1 MEENKIIRPVYDE
14 RDESIGLLAKGA
26 AWNVVLGAAQAAAM
40 VCAVQGNP
48 AWRVCLGLVLLG
60 IGANLVARFGEYR
73 EGRWLAA
80 GLASGGAGIALLLW
94 FVFLPGAAY
103 PGGNWLALVV
113 GVVLPFLLQKGAALV
128 FVLAV
133 LLFFWIKGK
142 AGHMDEETWDAWFRG
157 LPNGAYGGL
166 FLGLYALPL
175 ALLSAVGY
183 LLWAWLGLAAPT
195 LLAGLT
201 FLFGLLGA
209 LRKLDAHKGELWEKL
224 RNIC

>member
-26 AWNVVLGAAQAAAM
+26 AWDVVLGAAQAAAM

-128 FVLAV
+128 FVLA
-133 LLFFWIKGK
+133 
-142 AGHMDEETWDAWFRG
+142 
-157 LPNGAYGGL
+157 
-166 FLGLYALPL
+166 ALPL

-183 LLWAWLGLAAPT
+183 LLWAWLGLAAPA

>member
-1 MEENKIIRPVYDE
+1 MNFSQRVDRALQRMEELYRRIPAIP
-14 RDESIGLLAKGA
+14 RDLLATA
-26 AWNVVLGAAQAAAM
+26 
-40 VCAVQGNP
+40 
-48 AWRVCLGLVLLG
+48 
-60 IGANLVARFGEYR
+60 F
-73 EGRWLAA
+73 
-80 GLASGGAGIALLLW
+80 
-94 FVFLPGAAY
+94 FLCAAY
-103 PGGNWLALVV
+103 GASRILIDHTGGENIS
-113 GVVLPFLLQKGAALV
+113 ALV

-166 FLGLYALPL
+166 FLVLYALPL

-183 LLWAWLGLAAPT
+183 LLWAWLGLAAPA